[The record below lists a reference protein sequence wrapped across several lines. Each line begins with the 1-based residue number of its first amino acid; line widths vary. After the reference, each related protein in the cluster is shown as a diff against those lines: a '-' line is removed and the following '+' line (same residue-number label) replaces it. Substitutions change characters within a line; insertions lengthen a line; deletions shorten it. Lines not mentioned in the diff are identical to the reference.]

1 MSTLNVDYD
10 IRPLSPTLSL
20 LARRGG
26 IEVIEVFPLEFQ
38 HAMVEF
44 HLD

>member
-1 MSTLNVDYD
+1 M
-10 IRPLSPTLSL
+10 LSL

-26 IEVIEVFPLEFQ
+26 IENKEVFLLEFQ
-38 HAMVEF
+38 DVMVEF